1 MEERVEEL
9 RRELE
14 ELIFKLIN
22 TSVDT
27 VEAFINL
34 FTETLRRFAK
44 YSPIPLIIPQVVIPE
59 SLKRKPAQDI
69 AKVLSTLIVAPLSP
83 EQVRRLIDEVVL
95 FAERIKE
102 KMKEKGSRA

>member
-1 MEERVEEL
+1 MERVEEL

-14 ELIFKLIN
+14 ELIFKLIS

-44 YSPIPLIIPQVVIPE
+44 YSPIPIIVPQIVIPE
-59 SLKRKPAQDI
+59 PLKRKPAQDI
-69 AKVLSTLIVAPLSP
+69 AKVLSTLLVAPLSP
-83 EQVRRLIDEVVL
+83 DQVRRLIDEI
-95 FAERIKE
+95 FMFTE
-102 KMKEKGSRA
+102 KIREKLRGGQ

>member
-1 MEERVEEL
+1 VERVEEL

-14 ELIFKLIN
+14 ELIFKLIS

-44 YSPIPLIIPQVVIPE
+44 YSPIPIIVPQIVIPE
-59 SLKRKPAQDI
+59 PLKRKPAQDI
-69 AKVLSTLIVAPLSP
+69 AKVLSTLLVAPLSP
-83 EQVRRLIDEVVL
+83 DQVRRLIDEI
-95 FAERIKE
+95 FMFTE
-102 KMKEKGSRA
+102 KIREKLRGGQ